1 MDNNSQDK
9 KIRYSYPTEGR
20 TLFRMFEDGKISKE
34 EYHERIEAIYKRSL
48 AEMEDQEMAQR
59 IAKARY
65 SEKTNKKKILII
77 VCALVT
83 FAIIIISV
91 IVVKNRNK
99 PIPKS
104 EAALETVYITRTGAK
119 YHRDNCD
126 YLKYSKI
133 KITLEE
139 ALEESYSP
147 CSKCNPPIIE
157 SSTK

>member
-1 MDNNSQDK
+1 MINKLRN
-9 KIRYSYPTEGR
+9 
-20 TLFRMFEDGKISKE
+20 
-34 EYHERIEAIYKRSL
+34 
-48 AEMEDQEMAQR
+48 
-59 IAKARY
+59 
-65 SEKTNKKKILII
+65 NKKKILII

-83 FAIIIISV
+83 VSIIIVSV
-91 IVVKNRNK
+91 IVVRNRNK

-119 YHRDNCD
+119 YHREKCD
-126 YLKYSKI
+126 YLRYSKI